1 MVFFRSRIRMTTA
14 AVVLALGLLVL
25 GAGCG
30 ARIPDVDKAAQY
42 TPESLA
48 QEVAF
53 RYRALTPETKKAPTR
68 SRSRSRPSKTVADM
82 EKAEKLQKKGATTA
96 TTKKR
101 SGPPTLDELLD
112 DIDDKLDLI
121 KGTSRSDTCRQMVET
136 ISKDNSLSQSD
147 KALLSEKLKEMGAAS

>member
-1 MVFFRSRIRMTTA
+1 MVFFRSRIHMAA

-25 GAGCG
+25 GAGCSAG
-30 ARIPDVDKAAQY
+30 IPDVDKAAQY

-101 SGPPTLDELLD
+101 SGPPTLDDLLD
-112 DIDDKLDLI
+112 DIEDKLDLI

-147 KALLSEKLKEMGAAS
+147 KALLSEKLKEMGEAS